1 VISRGKDDGPVA
13 VVDIHAHIGPAERP
27 GEDDGR
33 LKAMLRAM
41 DEAGVDRACVFAS
54 AGRGSDYATET
65 DLIIELSHETA
76 GRIVPFARVHPFW
89 GEDAVADLRRA
100 ADAGVR
106 GLKLHPF
113 MDGAFLANDRRLVHP
128 LVRVAAD
135 RGLVVL
141 VHSGWGF
148 NSAPGLVADL
158 ARAFPSVPVI
168 MGHSGRYG
176 YHREAAAVGAE
187 LPNLHYDVAGL
198 ATPSAVDE
206 IVSLAGPARVLFGTD
221 HPYSPMGFELE
232 KVARWT
238 TMAWEQTTQVVG
250 SNASRL
256 LNLEA
261 DVAGPLVQLSS
272 EEAAFR
278 PERGMS

>member
-1 VISRGKDDGPVA
+1 MISRGGSEGPA
-13 VVDIHAHIGPAERP
+13 FVVDVHAHLGPPERP
-27 GEDDGR
+27 GQDGGR
-33 LKAMLRAM
+33 LKALLRAM
-41 DEAGVDRACVFAS
+41 DDAGVDRASVFAS
-54 AGRGSDYATET
+54 AGRGSDYAKET
-65 DLIIELSHETA
+65 DLIVQLAHEAA
-76 GRIVPFARVHPFW
+76 GRIIPFARVHPFW
-89 GEDAVADLRRA
+89 GEDAVADLGRA

-141 VHSGWGF
+141 VHSGWAF

-176 YHREAAAVGAE
+176 YHREAAAVGAD
-187 LPNLHYDVAGL
+187 LSNLHYDVAGL

-206 IVSLAGPARVLFGTD
+206 IVSLAGPAHVLFGTD

-238 TMAWEQTTQVVG
+238 TMPWEETTQVIG

-256 LNLEA
+256 LNLDA
-261 DVAGPLVQLSS
+261 GVAGPLVRLPR
-272 EEAAFR
+272 EEASK
-278 PERGMS
+278 PERGMP

>member
-1 VISRGKDDGPVA
+1 MISRGEREAPA
-13 VVDIHAHIGPAERP
+13 VVVDVHAHLGPATAA
-27 GEDDGR
+27 GVDGGR
-33 LKAMLRAM
+33 LDALLQAM
-41 DEAGVDRACVFAS
+41 DGAGVDRACVFAS
-54 AGRGSDYATET
+54 AGRGSDYAAET
-65 DLIIELSHETA
+65 DLIVELARQTG

-89 GEDAVADLRRA
+89 GEEAVRDLQRA

-113 MDGAFLANDRRLVHP
+113 MDGAFLANDRKLVHP
-128 LVRVAAD
+128 LVRVAAE

-176 YHREAAAVGAE
+176 YHREAAAVGADYA
-187 LPNLHYDVAGL
+187 NLHYDVAGL

-206 IVSLAGPARVLFGTD
+206 IASLAGPGRVLLGSD
-221 HPYSPMGFELE
+221 HPYSPMGFEVE

-238 TMAWEQTTQVVG
+238 TMPWEQVTQVVG
-250 SNASRL
+250 SNADRL
-256 LNLEA
+256 LGIGTA
-261 DVAGPLVQLSS
+261 ASGPLIQIPPPVAR
-272 EEAAFR
+272 EGGAEA
-278 PERGMS
+278 